1 MIPINIDTTQ
11 VLQARQ
17 ALRELNDETQRLE
30 DELTKLKTMEV
41 ITPSQTQRINELST
55 AIDDNNTAIQGLN
68 QTIGQLDSNNLTA
81 SFEDLYGAI
90 QPVTGQIGELE
101 DRMYQLALSGQAN
114 SEEFEQL
121 AERAGQMRAAVQ
133 QTDAQIDAMTLRA
146 KGIGGISQ
154 AFSGVKNSLMNLD
167 FKTAATQMT
176 ALNAAMKGGE
186 GGLKGLFTG
195 LKKATSG
202 VWNFTK
208 SLFANPII
216 LIGAII
222 VGVGVALYKLKD
234 SLAIAGKMFD
244 ALGDA
249 IDWVMDM
256 FQKGIDVINA
266 YTDALGWTNV
276 AQQKE
281 AEQAHK
287 IAQQKIKDQE
297 DVDYARQ
304 KELDS
309 AIAEIQMK
317 DKLTEKDIW
326 NIGYLRKQKLLS
338 TKAVIYANA
347 EEAFSYIKMQELKGD
362 LDDEE
367 KEDLEQRKRD
377 FNKYKADY
385 QDINRQIELNSKQTQ
400 KEVKQHRENE
410 TKVEQDEAKKRAG
423 NNKKANDERLK
434 KEEEFRKKYEDI
446 VKKSEDAIA
455 KIESENKLSKIEN
468 EFDKQIQIVTDKN
481 KEESKK
487 VQQIIEDENKIL
499 LEKQTKL
506 NNELDIA
513 KKNGNNNEIAR
524 IKEKLKINDDLL
536 KKNGENQVKVT
547 TYYENKTNKEID
559 AIEVKRTENEVNKE
573 EEKEAKLDEIRK
585 HFIDKEKSEAD
596 KKYKQ
601 AIADNEAYYKKLLA
615 NTELS
620 EEEKNR
626 IIQDKKND
634 EAKIIEQHNKDVAK
648 EAADKRAKEDA
659 ETLKQLNAVTGGI
672 KQGLE
677 AIDSAYATGIGDI
690 FGGITSGFENIS
702 AALNNPELTGEQRA
716 QAIAQASLAAAVGVL
731 GGVNDILSAV
741 SAANAEKTQ
750 EQLDNIDKQ
759 YSEQGAKLQQQLD
772 NGLISQEEFDRQK
785 YAMDMQRYNKEEAI
799 KKKAFEQDKKMK
811 IAQASISMVQGMVS
825 AFAGAM
831 QLGPIA
837 GPIIG
842 GILAAAVGVMGAINI
857 TKIKA
862 TKYESGTAPTAPSV
876 PSIATPQ
883 LAADMNETGMSSEYS
898 QNKAASSTQN
908 TGKQEMVVK
917 VESTVSVTELES
929 TSNKVKKYED
939 NGEL

>member
-17 ALRELNDETQRLE
+17 ALRELNDETQKLE
-30 DELTKLKTMEV
+30 DELNKLKTMDV
-41 ITPSQTQRINELST
+41 VTPSQTQRINDLSA

-114 SEEFEQL
+114 SEEFQQL

-133 QTDAQIDAMTLRA
+133 QTDAQVDAMTLRA

-154 AFSGVKNSLMNLD
+154 AFSGVKDSLMNLD

-176 ALNAAMKGGE
+176 ALNGAMKGGE

-195 LKKATSG
+195 LKTATTG
-202 VWNFTK
+202 VWQFTAA
-208 SLFANPII
+208 LLANPII

-234 SLAIAGKMFD
+234 SLGIVGKMFD
-244 ALGDA
+244 AIGDA
-249 IDWVMDM
+249 IGWVMDM

-266 YTDALGWTNV
+266 FTDALGWTNV

-281 AEQAHK
+281 AEAAHK
-287 IAQQKIKDQE
+287 IAEQKVKDQE

-338 TKAVIYANA
+338 TKAVIEANA
-347 EEAFSYIKMQELKGD
+347 EEAYSYIKMQELKGD

-367 KEDLEQRKRD
+367 KEELEQRKRD

-385 QDINRQIELNSKQTQ
+385 QDINKKIELNTKQTA
-400 KEVKQHRENE
+400 KEVREFRKNE
-410 TKVEQDEAKKRAG
+410 TEQANEENKKRAE
-423 NNKKANDERLK
+423 NNKKAKDEQLK

-446 VKKSEDAIA
+446 VKKSEDAIN
-455 KIESENKLSKIEN
+455 KILYDDKLDKITN
-468 EFDKQIQIVTDKN
+468 EYDKQIEVVTQKL
-481 KEESKK
+481 
-487 VQQIIEDENKIL
+487 EDEKTKVLQIL
-499 LEKQTKL
+499 TDEKNMILANTKL
-506 NNELDIA
+506 TGEEREA
-513 KKNGNNNEIAR
+513 Q
-524 IKEKLKINDDLL
+524 L
-536 KKNGENQVKVT
+536 KKNAENEEKVK
-547 TYYENKTNKEID
+547 TYYANKTTKEVD
-559 AIEVKRTENEVNKE
+559 AINAKREEDNTKKTEDAEAKRLEIRQHYIDQTKNENE
-573 EEKEAKLDEIRK
+573 
-585 HFIDKEKSEAD
+585 

-601 AIADNEAYYKKLLA
+601 DLLDLETYYTNLLK

-620 EEEKNR
+620 EKER
-626 IIQDKKND
+626 ADI
-634 EAKIIEQHNKDVAK
+634 EAEYATKRGEAALNFLFANNKAIKDAKAK
-648 EAADKRAKEDA
+648 EREEEIA
-659 ETLKQLNAVTGGI
+659 ETVSQLNAVNGAI
-672 KQGLE
+672 KSGLD
-677 AIDSAYATGIGDI
+677 AIGSTYSEGLGNIL
-690 FGGITSGFENIS
+690 GGITSGFENIAS
-702 AALNNPELTGEQRA
+702 ALNDPNLTGEEKSR
-716 QAIAQASLAAAVGVL
+716 AIAQASLQAAASVL
-731 GGVNDILSAV
+731 NGVNDILSAV
-741 SAANAEKTQ
+741 SQANQEKTQ
-750 EQLDNIDKQ
+750 EQLDNVDKQ
-759 YSEQGAKLQQQLD
+759 FNQQTAKLQEQLD
-772 NGLISQEEFDRQK
+772 KGIISQEEFDRQK
-785 YAMDMQRYNKEEAI
+785 YQMDLQRYNQEEAI
-799 KKKAFEQDKKMK
+799 KKKSFEQDKKMK
-811 IAQASISMVQGMVS
+811 IAQASIAMVQGMLS
-825 AFAGAM
+825 AFSGAM
-831 QLGPIA
+831 QLGPPA
-837 GPIIG
+837 GPIVG
-842 GILAAAVGVMGAINI
+842 GILAAAVGVMGAMNI
-857 TKIKA
+857 AKIKA

-876 PSIATPQ
+876 PNIATPQ

-917 VESTVSVTELES
+917 VESTVSVTELET